1 MIRSISRLA
10 GVSSLAALCLS
21 VAAVAQQAQQA
32 QQEQQPAADASQQA
46 PAAPAPTGP
55 PTFPKPDPANFTATT
70 PSRAIVDAFLNT
82 SWGYDESRIWQV
94 EAILKTQE
102 EGFSKVIVFVGDKNG
117 KDKPFR
123 FPFIVL
129 PDGKHM
135 IFGEDI
141 YPFGD
146 HPYAEHRAMM
156 QERADGPYRGSAAK
170 DLEIVEFADLQCPH
184 CKAAQA
190 NMDQLAVDFP
200 KARIVFQNYPLP
212 MHPEAHRAAD
222 FGACVAKQG
231 GSSAFFTYVSSVFDG
246 QDGLATPDGATLTL
260 NAAVTKAGQD
270 PTKIAACADLPA
282 TKATVDASVQLAKDS
297 NINETPT
304 LVVNGRQIP
313 ANVPY
318 ETLKKIVE
326 FQMGLDGIQ
335 K

>member
-1 MIRSISRLA
+1 MPFRRCGGATGSASPAGATARRGTRPSRLRCSRA
-10 GVSSLAALCLS
+10 NRAAN
-21 VAAVAQQAQQA
+21 
-32 QQEQQPAADASQQA
+32 
-46 PAAPAPTGP
+46 
-55 PTFPKPDPANFTATT
+55 FPKPDPANFTATT

-260 NAAVTKAGQD
+260 NAAVTKAWPGSHEDCRLRRSAGNEGYGRCLRTTGQ
-270 PTKIAACADLPA
+270 
-282 TKATVDASVQLAKDS
+282 
-297 NINETPT
+297 
-304 LVVNGRQIP
+304 
-313 ANVPY
+313 
-318 ETLKKIVE
+318 
-326 FQMGLDGIQ
+326 GLQ
-335 K
+335 HQ